1 MNSPDAT
8 GWGRNSGAFTVMR
21 LPKALT
27 NLAPHNNA
35 TSLQV
40 SAGVLGAVVW
50 AMENPQAGIIDPEE
64 MDFQRV
70 LEIANPYLGKVFGQY
85 SDWNPLQG
93 RNHPFPED
101 LDESDPW
108 QFKNIRVV

>member
-1 MNSPDAT
+1 
-8 GWGRNSGAFTVMR
+8 
-21 LPKALT
+21 
-27 NLAPHNNA
+27 
-35 TSLQV
+35 
-40 SAGVLGAVVW
+40 
-50 AMENPQAGIIDPEE
+50 

-93 RNHPFPED
+93 RSHPFPED

-108 QFKNIRVV
+108 QFKNIRVN